1 MGLVKS
7 LSSADYLIL
16 PVADLPDKL
25 STYSLLLPAN
35 EVWGKV
41 MFLHL
46 SVILFTGGGCIPAC
60 NGQGGETITS
70 QRAIG
75 RGVCIPVCNG
85 VWVWQNGMHEFLLF
99 TFYSRK
105 NVKATPDALIVQIV
119 FKSLKVLF

>member
-1 MGLVKS
+1 MGLFKS

-46 SVILFTGGGCIPAC
+46 SVILFRGGCIPA
-60 NGQGGETITS
+60 
-70 QRAIG
+70 
-75 RGVCIPVCNG
+75 CNG

-105 NVKATPDALIVQIV
+105 NVKATPDALIIQIV